1 MKKISMKIILVFFIS
16 LAFCSDDEKYTLQH
30 EFDYGESDIGIF
42 KTKHEQEVSFK
53 LPGIGFV
60 KYVTTFTRL
69 SHFLGKE
76 RGFYKF
82 KVIVTDMQSDNYVGG
97 MKILDQYWLAM
108 ENRACYIYVKTDG
121 GGNIDHIVPVE
132 PEDAYL
138 QEAFEAAYMSINTS
152 RYKYPFGYAENIA
165 VGDTWTSSF
174 VSSKFYVNMGSPPSR
189 WSSKAI
195 WNLKK
200 VKDKRGVKTA
210 YIDVILEQ
218 TADLQIS
225 VDFLGE
231 RRLIVGNAVGKADAT
246 FIWDV
251 ENTHILYSRSNTSL
265 AGDFEMDGKK
275 FFGKLDFRQF
285 SKMVE

>member
-42 KTKHEQEVSFK
+42 KTKHEQEFSFK

-76 RGFYKF
+76 SGFYKF
-82 KVIVTDMQSDNYVGG
+82 KVIVTDIKSDNYVGG

-152 RYKYPFGYAENIA
+152 TYKYPFGYAENIA

-174 VSSKFYVNMGSPPSR
+174 VSSRFYVNMGSPPSR

-225 VDFLGE
+225 VNFLGE

-246 FIWDV
+246 FRWDV
-251 ENTHILYSRSNTSL
+251 ENTHILKSVTSTNL

-275 FFGKLDFRQF
+275 FFVKFYFRQS
-285 SKMVE
+285 SKMVK

>member
-16 LAFCSDDEKYTLQH
+16 LIFCSDDEKYTLQH
-30 EFDYGESDIGIF
+30 EFDYGESDVGIF
-42 KTKHEQEVSFK
+42 KEKHEQEVSFK

-60 KYVTTFTRL
+60 KYVNTFTKL
-69 SHFLGKE
+69 SHFLGE
-76 RGFYKF
+76 EGEFYKF
-82 KVIVTDMQSDNYVGG
+82 KITLTDMKSKNSVGG
-97 MKILDQYWLAM
+97 LKVLDQYWLAM
-108 ENRACYIYVKTDG
+108 EDRACYIYVKIDG
-121 GGNIDHIVPVE
+121 DGIIDHIVPVE

-138 QEAFEAAYMSINTS
+138 QEAFEAWLMSINTS

-174 VSSKFYVNMGSPPSR
+174 VSSRFYVNMGSPPSR
-189 WSSKAI
+189 WSSKAT

-210 YIDVILEQ
+210 YIVVIDEL

-225 VDFLGE
+225 VDFLCE
-231 RRLIVGNAVGKADAT
+231 KRLIVGNAVGKADAT

-265 AGDFEMDGKK
+265 AGDFEMDGK
-275 FFGKLDFRQF
+275 
-285 SKMVE
+285 